1 VRVLSVVTNSL
12 PPHTGHMSGDAWA
25 TTFVTGAAGFIGIEL
40 IKVLVARGHQVFG
53 LAQGLHQIVGA
64 LHE

>member
-1 VRVLSVVTNSL
+1 
-12 PPHTGHMSGDAWA
+12 MSGDAWA